1 MNLLITGALGQLGR
15 ALCNLCDSEKI
26 GYTAYGSKDFDITN
40 SAEVFRR
47 ICEDKPDVIVN
58 CAAYNAVDQA
68 ESEWQQAYSVNGL
81 GVRNLALAAN
91 SIGAAIVHFSTDYVF
106 DGKKN
111 RPYTLVD
118 PSNPLSRYGESKL
131 LGEHYVREL
140 ARNFY
145 LIRTSWV
152 FGHGTTNFALK
163 VLEWSRARQEISVVS
178 DQVSSPT
185 FAPDLAYATLRLIE
199 AGIYGLYHVTNN
211 GHCSRYEWAQVIL
224 DSKKWTGR
232 ITPVSSDA
240 FPTPARRP
248 LFSVLDNF
256 GYKETTGI
264 LLPDWKDATLRY
276 LREVE

>member
-1 MNLLITGALGQLGR
+1 MKIFITGATGQLGR
-15 ALCNLCDSEKI
+15 ALSNLCDREKI
-26 GYTAYGSKDFDITN
+26 EYTAYGSKDLDITN
-40 SAEVFRR
+40 SAEVFIRVS
-47 ICEDKPDVIVN
+47 EDKPDVIVN

-118 PSNPLSRYGESKL
+118 SSNPLSRYGESKL
-131 LGEHYVREL
+131 LGEQFVRDL
-140 ARNFY
+140 AERFY
-145 LIRTSWV
+145 LVRTSWV
-152 FGHGTTNFALK
+152 FGHGTTNFVLK

-199 AGIYGLYHVTNN
+199 TGNYGLYHVTNT
-211 GHCSRYEWAQVIL
+211 GHCSRYEWAQAIL
-224 DSKKWTGR
+224 DAKNWTGQ
-232 ITPVSSDA
+232 ITQVSSDA
-240 FPTPARRP
+240 FPTPAMRP

-256 GYKETTGI
+256 GYQETTGL

-276 LREVE
+276 LKEVE